1 MEVKKAKGCLS
12 DFILPCY
19 WLSLVTALFYLGS
32 ILSLLLGWS
41 KGMPRFLAQSGPNGI
56 ALPIWFYAVK
66 LGLWI
71 VIWLGSGMIYV
82 LRRWGLVLFSLGF
95 IGLLVVDLVFR
106 SGWIISAVMMIF
118 PVIVILIA
126 RGYVF
131 QHRSEELPA
140 TRELGAEDEKPRRQ
154 QAAWPVRQ
162 EHPKPRPGRSNPGT
176 KKDYKSAMIIIAS
189 LVMVGSMVMCGIQG
203 FSYERHTLLSA
214 LGYLLFGISAVA
226 LTVTFLLSYTNKQ
239 EFAQS
244 GCATISF
251 LITGIIAAILGSIM
265 LIAPESKTAQTV
277 IINSTRRLRAK
288 EFMVDVIILPEVYRV
303 GDEGMLT
310 ILIENNS
317 EKSVMFS
324 NISLRLPRGF
334 FDGFDVIYPT
344 DPPHEKVSQGGLGGS
359 SITFSGGERLI
370 APGEAFFI
378 QVPIAAKKAGD
389 YSGRFQVTPLFSP
402 QSEALAIILD
412 SEKID
417 LSVSPAAP

>member
-12 DFILPCY
+12 DFILPWY
-19 WLSLVTALFYLGS
+19 WLSLVTALVYLGS
-32 ILSLLLGWS
+32 ILAAWIGWS
-41 KGMPRFLAQSGPNGI
+41 KGMPSFLVQTGQGGT
-56 ALPIWFYAVK
+56 ALPLWFYAIK

-95 IGLLVVDLVFR
+95 TGLLVVDLVFR

-131 QHRSEELPA
+131 QHRSEELPTA
-140 TRELGAEDEKPRRQ
+140 RELGAGDERPRN
-154 QAAWPVRQ
+154 Q
-162 EHPKPRPGRSNPGT
+162 EHAKSRPGRSRGAGT
-176 KKDYKSAMIIIAS
+176 TDHKTVMIIIAMAM
-189 LVMVGSMVMCGIQG
+189 MVGSMVMCGIQG
-203 FSYERHTLLSA
+203 FSYERYTLLSA
-214 LGYLLFGISAVA
+214 LGYLLFGISAVL
-226 LTVTFLLSYTNKQ
+226 LTVTVLLSAGNKQ
-239 EFAQS
+239 ELAQS
-244 GCATISF
+244 GCATMSF

-265 LIAPESKTAQTV
+265 LIAPQSKTAQRV
-277 IINSTRRLRAK
+277 ILNSTRRLKAK
-288 EFMVDVIILPEVYRV
+288 EFMVDVIILPEEFKV

-317 EKSVMFS
+317 EKSVMFA
-324 NISLRLPRGF
+324 NVNLRLPRDF

-344 DPPHEKVSQGGLGGS
+344 DPPHEKVSKGGLGGS
-359 SITFSGGERLI
+359 AITFSGGERLI
-370 APGEAFFI
+370 GPGEAFFI
-378 QVPIAAKKAGD
+378 QMPVAAKEDGD

-402 QSEALAIILD
+402 ESEALAIIFD

-417 LSVSPAAP
+417 LSIYPAAP